1 MFDAVNHVIAR
12 YGVHA
17 QARQI
22 RVDSDIA
29 LAAAAVARAVRDAG
43 GHGQIA
49 IAQRGEH
56 RIRYADGPGEIV
68 LYRCGVAVAANRHSH
83 GVARFGIHHCAAN
96 GLAGCQLRCVDHVVA
111 RHGVDDDARQHG
123 FHVHGVRGAGAVAD
137 AVRRGGRHGVKR
149 FTQLP
154 HLARR
159 NGCGP
164 LAIGVHRGAV
174 RFAVEHHGDH
184 RARCQ
189 PGSRTCDGQILRFLA
204 AVDHIVTGHGVNG
217 QHRRGEVDFNLVRCA
232 VAVSGFIGQRR
243 GDGVIPGG
251 QGTHVRRRH
260 AHAPPAGS
268 VQGRGVIFVIDGDGH
283 HVARRRTGHGTGD
296 NQRLRMLGA
305 VDHVV
310 VGNGVNGQL
319 WHRGIHQHIAVRR
332 GRVTRLIRDGC
343 RDGVIAVGN
352 RADIR
357 RRYGD
362 APATVRLYG
371 GGVVHAVQRH
381 GHGLARFGVG
391 DTVNDQILLRFGRVD
406 DVVVADDLDGH
417 RRRGG
422 VHAVLSAR
430 RGAVAVHVG
439 DADLHAGVAVF
450 QSAQIGRRY
459 GRRPV
464 AAGIH
469 RRGVQLAAEG
479 DGNGLVF
486 FHVGGRA
493 RQHQIRAFLS
503 RVDYVVRGNRINAD
517 GDCRQI
523 HFHVVADGNRV
534 TRRALAV
541 NGHGD
546 RACAQRADV
555 RRRNSRRP
563 GAVRQHGCRVDFAV
577 DGDRQRR
584 SARQP
589 VAGAGDNQVL
599 TMFDAVD
606 HIVAC
611 YGIHAQARQAGINRD
626 VAFAGAG
633 VAVAIGHARCYGE
646 IAVTDSG

>member
-1 MFDAVNHVIAR
+1 M
-12 YGVHA
+12 
-17 QARQI
+17 
-22 RVDSDIA
+22 
-29 LAAAAVARAVRDAG
+29 
-43 GHGQIA
+43 
-49 IAQRGEH
+49 
-56 RIRYADGPGEIV
+56 
-68 LYRCGVAVAANRHSH
+68 
-83 GVARFGIHHCAAN
+83 
-96 GLAGCQLRCVDHVVA
+96 
-111 RHGVDDDARQHG
+111 
-123 FHVHGVRGAGAVAD
+123 RGAGAVAD

-159 NGCGP
+159 NGCSP
-164 LAIGVHRGAV
+164 LAIGSYRGAV
-174 RFAVEHHGDH
+174 RFAVEHHGHH
-184 RARCQ
+184 RACRQ
-189 PGSRTCDGQILRFLA
+189 AGSRTGDRQILGFLGV
-204 AVDHIVTGHGVNG
+204 VDHIVTGHGVNG

-243 GDGVIPGG
+243 GDGVIPCG
-251 QGTHVRRRH
+251 QSTHVRRRH
-260 AHAPPAGS
+260 AHVPLAGS
-268 VQGRGVIFVIDGDGH
+268 VQGRRVIFVIDGDGH
-283 HVARRRTGHGTGD
+283 HVTRRRTGHGTGD

-319 WHRGIHQHIAVRR
+319 WHRGIHQHIAVRQ

-343 RDGVIAVGN
+343 RDGVTAVGN

-362 APATVRLYG
+362 APAAVRLYG

-381 GHGLARFGVG
+381 GDGLARFGVG

-422 VHAVLSAR
+422 VHAVLAAR

-469 RRGVQLAAEG
+469 RRAIGLTAEN
-479 DGNGLVF
+479 DSNGLVF

-493 RQHQIRAFLS
+493 GQHQIRTLLGC
-503 RVDYVVRGNRINAD
+503 VNHVVGSDGADAD
-517 GDCRQI
+517 GDRRQI
-523 HFHVVADGNRV
+523 HLHVMADGNRI

-546 RACAQRADV
+546 CTCAQRADV
-555 RRRNSRRP
+555 SRRNGCTP
-563 GAVRQHGCRVDFAV
+563 CPVRQHGCRVGFAV

-599 TMFDAVD
+599 SMLDAVD

-611 YGIHAQARQAGINRD
+611 HGIHAQARQAGINRD
-626 VAFAGAG
+626 VALAGAG
-633 VAVAIGHARCYGE
+633 VAVAVGHARCYGE